1 MRVACVAWLGSL
13 LKGKEGAELGM
24 YEQKHNTLLWRNL
37 SSARILS
44 LPLIPISD
52 PLSSPV
58 ANILVS
64 DSFVPR
70 HLPLAQVD
78 LTSAAV
84 HRSDLGVHASPT
96 DF

>member
-1 MRVACVAWLGSL
+1 
-13 LKGKEGAELGM
+13 M

-37 SSARILS
+37 SSVRIPY
-44 LPLIPISD
+44 LPLADPISD

-78 LTSAAV
+78 LTSAAT

-96 DF
+96 DFQSAATLHIAG